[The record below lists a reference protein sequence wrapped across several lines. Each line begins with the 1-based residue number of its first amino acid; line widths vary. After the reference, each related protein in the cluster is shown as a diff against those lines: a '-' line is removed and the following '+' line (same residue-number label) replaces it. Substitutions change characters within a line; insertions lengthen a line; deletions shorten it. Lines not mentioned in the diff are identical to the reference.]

1 MIKSTVEKA
10 NIQLSNL
17 ELVPQEERGLTKGK
31 DEITKS
37 DVS

>member
-1 MIKSTVEKA
+1 MVDKA

-17 ELVPQEERGLTKGK
+17 ELVPQERRELTKGEN
-31 DEITKS
+31 EITKS